1 MIRFTFHSYYAGGI
15 TYALDQTVLGSG
27 YFSVDS
33 TGGVFVK
40 QSLDSF
46 SAGQALS
53 LTATVTD
60 TGELTGNDTLLL

>member
-15 TYALDQTVLGSG
+15 TYALNQAVLGSE

-33 TGGVFVK
+33 TGGVYVK

>member
-15 TYALDQTVLGSG
+15 TYALDQAVLGSD
-27 YFSVDS
+27 FSVDS
-33 TGGVFVK
+33 TGGVYVK

-60 TGELTGNDTLLL
+60 TGGLTGNDTL